1 MLPKTIGLRND
12 LRTVKLVLRRCLL
25 FILAFTS
32 QSDVVKPAMTM
43 ICHFPSKHKDVFVT
57 LWRRSVN
64 VSETLRF
71 YVIVALSCQFFFAV
85 ITTYTNYVIL
95 KRF

>member
-1 MLPKTIGLRND
+1 MQYFLKALIFCSVGFFNF
-12 LRTVKLVLRRCLL
+12 LL
-25 FILAFTS
+25 SNFDFV
-32 QSDVVKPAMTM
+32 SDDVNIPFVG
-43 ICHFPSKHKDVFVT
+43 HKDVFVT
-57 LWRRSVN
+57 LWIRSVN

-71 YVIVALSCQFFFAV
+71 YVIFALSCQFFFAV

>member
-1 MLPKTIGLRND
+1 MLCLRHLNECVD
-12 LRTVKLVLRRCLL
+12 YN
-25 FILAFTS
+25 S
-32 QSDVVKPAMTM
+32 QL
-43 ICHFPSKHKDVFVT
+43 PSKHTDVFVT

-95 KRF
+95 KRFKADPEVRNHLNVIKTKPNDVIV